1 MGNWFSNIFNPSAT
15 NEQWLSSTTGIL
27 HDQFYDP
34 SNPEQPGYNG
44 SGPKSSI
51 PGTLHAIHDH
61 IATANDTYRK
71 TAQDLDNP
79 HTYQG
84 GGANAFFAA
93 VDADVNHSL
102 PVMDS
107 FQHAAGAAAILGSS
121 ITASSQKYDSRIAG
135 ISAPA
140 ISSPF
145 ADLIGIFAPSTTV
158 PSNLYY
164 KWRDRLISTF
174 FGNMINMAASNHSDL
189 LSEFLQ
195 YGSGTM
201 DGPWTAAVN
210 TVQGIVTTD
219 ADQYASSQ
227 FDPAVAEREAAQL
240 LNDLNP
246 FLSSSTKANSDKVT
260 QQNVE
265 QIESQFHQQVQQ
277 AFTKAFDNLAQDLHG
292 HITGWAGELQ
302 ASYSTFQ
309 TSMKNVDVLTAGDL
323 FQFIH
328 GMNPNGKDGT
338 QNTADPITITPYTTR
353 DGKKGLLITLAGLD
367 PNHPGYD
374 TDIFDALQTGQGG
387 YNPYEADVERAIMQY
402 MKEHPEMAGAQLT
415 FAGYSYGGMT
425 AQQVADDINNHD
437 LRNPLSQYDFQVANV
452 ITYGAPVMGAPQ
464 PGVHYAMYDATYDP
478 VPLLSNYENPE
489 LGQTYNPFDTSPRQ
503 NLLQKVG
510 QIVISPIT
518 YQSDLSQLSTVDAL
532 PWNQKLHTYIDPTGQ
547 YGNQIHNISD
557 VGNTYLGKGGPPF
570 LYNHQQ
576 YQSSDQL
583 NAPTPMSTAST
594 NSNIGD
600 IGNIDPNSLGPT
612 EYFGMQNK
620 DNWATQA
627 QQGTIYF

>member
-309 TSMKNVDVLTAGDL
+309 TSMKNVDVLTARDL

-328 GMNPNGKDGT
+328 GMNAWCELTTKPTDRQRPSDRAGERSEASNKNCASQLWPPAEPESQKGNEVALLPGERRCAKRCRHFQLPGAT
-338 QNTADPITITPYTTR
+338 HSTSAASHLTTR
-353 DGKKGLLITLAGLD
+353 TRRVD
-367 PNHPGYD
+367 
-374 TDIFDALQTGQGG
+374 DA
-387 YNPYEADVERAIMQY
+387 EE
-402 MKEHPEMAGAQLT
+402 
-415 FAGYSYGGMT
+415 
-425 AQQVADDINNHD
+425 
-437 LRNPLSQYDFQVANV
+437 
-452 ITYGAPVMGAPQ
+452 
-464 PGVHYAMYDATYDP
+464 
-478 VPLLSNYENPE
+478 
-489 LGQTYNPFDTSPRQ
+489 
-503 NLLQKVG
+503 
-510 QIVISPIT
+510 
-518 YQSDLSQLSTVDAL
+518 
-532 PWNQKLHTYIDPTGQ
+532 
-547 YGNQIHNISD
+547 
-557 VGNTYLGKGGPPF
+557 
-570 LYNHQQ
+570 
-576 YQSSDQL
+576 
-583 NAPTPMSTAST
+583 
-594 NSNIGD
+594 
-600 IGNIDPNSLGPT
+600 
-612 EYFGMQNK
+612 
-620 DNWATQA
+620 
-627 QQGTIYF
+627 